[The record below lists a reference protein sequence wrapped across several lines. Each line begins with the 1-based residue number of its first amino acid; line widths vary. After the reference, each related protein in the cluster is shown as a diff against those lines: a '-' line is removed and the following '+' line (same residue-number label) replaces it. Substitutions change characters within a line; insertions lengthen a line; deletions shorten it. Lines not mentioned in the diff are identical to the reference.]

1 MERGRNREQQERL
14 PQEAGALDERTPE
27 ADDAWAGEDHAWEH
41 DETGSAE
48 AGTAVS
54 FFRGLF
60 LSLLLGGLA
69 WALVGLVV
77 YYLFFA

>member
-14 PQEAGALDERTPE
+14 PREAGGGGR
-27 ADDAWAGEDHAWEH
+27 
-41 DETGSAE
+41 GSCLGARE
-48 AGTAVS
+48 GRLRESRKAVS
-54 FFRGLF
+54 FLRGLF

-69 WALVGLVV
+69 WALVGLLV

>member
-14 PQEAGALDERTPE
+14 PQEAGAVDERTPE
-27 ADDAWAGEDHAWEH
+27 ADDAWAGEDHAWDQE
-41 DETGSAE
+41 EAAE
-48 AGTAVS
+48 ARKAVS

-60 LSLLLGGLA
+60 LSLLLAGLA
-69 WALVGLVV
+69 WALVGFLV

>member
-27 ADDAWAGEDHAWEH
+27 ADDAWAGEDHAW
-41 DETGSAE
+41 DEEAGAAE
-48 AGTAVS
+48 ARKTVS

-69 WALVGLVV
+69 WALVGLLV

>member
-1 MERGRNREQQERL
+1 MERGRNREQHERL
-14 PQEAGALDERTPE
+14 PRDAGALDERTPE
-27 ADDAWAGEDHAWEH
+27 ADDAWAGEDHAWDQE
-41 DETGSAE
+41 EAE
-48 AGTAVS
+48 ARKAVS

-77 YYLFFA
+77 YFLFFA

>member
-1 MERGRNREQQERL
+1 MERGRNREQKERL
-14 PQEAGALDERTPE
+14 PREAAALDERTPE
-27 ADDAWAGEDHAWEH
+27 ADDAWAGEDHAWDQE
-41 DETGSAE
+41 EAGSAE
-48 AGTAVS
+48 ARQTVS

-69 WALVGLVV
+69 WALVGLLV

>member
-14 PQEAGALDERTPE
+14 PQEAGAVDERTPE
-27 ADDAWAGEDHAWEH
+27 ADDAWPGEDHAWDQE
-41 DETGSAE
+41 EAAE
-48 AGTAVS
+48 ARKAVS

-60 LSLLLGGLA
+60 LSLSLGGLA

-77 YYLFFA
+77 YYVFFA